1 MFTSQLSVPERVCPT
16 FLGPS
21 RARCSTLDQP
31 AGGEKGRRRRGP
43 LCREAPCV
51 PRPPSNQ
58 WTWLAGVRT
67 RGNLGAPRA
76 TGLTWRTA
84 PVGETLSHTG
94 PAAPRAG
101 TGRKVWVTRKGKA
114 HGRLRLCELTHETSY
129 PAHHVVDVRLM
140 GRFSKF
146 SSTEKKLFSWSCTEL
161 VIRFSVASQAR
172 FL

>member
-1 MFTSQLSVPERVCPT
+1 M
-16 FLGPS
+16 
-21 RARCSTLDQP
+21 
-31 AGGEKGRRRRGP
+31 
-43 LCREAPCV
+43 
-51 PRPPSNQ
+51 
-58 WTWLAGVRT
+58 
-67 RGNLGAPRA
+67 
-76 TGLTWRTA
+76 
-84 PVGETLSHTG
+84 GETLSHTG

-114 HGRLRLCELTHETSY
+114 HGRLRLCELTHETSS